1 MNITAIKGREM
12 TFWQTWK
19 NGEEGVAL
27 VEAAMIFPVL
37 FVLLFGIYDIGHA
50 VTVNHKMITA
60 TNVVSDVVTRTY
72 SISSDG
78 LDQAVVAGKM
88 AMAPYVARADDLP
101 IYIAAVR
108 FDEDG
113 DPVVLWERAF
123 GGMEPDEQAVSRS
136 RGLGLPGDGVVVVSM
151 IHDYRPAF
159 GGVVIDSF
167 RMREVTYARGRRS
180 SVVELE

>member
-1 MNITAIKGREM
+1 MNLWRQWTDGKD
-12 TFWQTWK
+12 
-19 NGEEGVAL
+19 GVAL
-27 VEAAMIFPVL
+27 VEAAMIFPIL
-37 FVLLFGIYDIGHA
+37 FLLLFGIYDIGHA

-72 SISSDG
+72 SISQDG

-88 AMAPYVARADDLP
+88 AMAPYVAREDDLP
-101 IYIAAVR
+101 IYVAAVR
-108 FDEDG
+108 FNEDG

-123 GGMEPDEQAVSRS
+123 GGVVPDEQAVLRS
-136 RGLGLPGDGVVVVSM
+136 RGLGMPGDGVIVVSL

-159 GGVVIDSF
+159 GGVVVDSF

-180 SVVELE
+180 SIVELE